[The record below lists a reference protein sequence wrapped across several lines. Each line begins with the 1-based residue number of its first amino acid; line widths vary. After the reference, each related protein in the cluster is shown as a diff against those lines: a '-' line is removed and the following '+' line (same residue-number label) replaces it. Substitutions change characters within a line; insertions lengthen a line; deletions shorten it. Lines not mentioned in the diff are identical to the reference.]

1 MGRRS
6 TFAVLAAGL
15 IAAGLVWRLAPLGL
29 PFFFYKYGGS
39 AIWGA
44 MVYCV
49 VAALLPSRRPITVAL
64 VAAVI
69 AILSELFRL
78 YHTPGLDAFRA
89 TLFGALLLGRTFLI
103 WNIVAYLAA
112 IAVMTAADRSSRRC
126 GPRRP
131 WSRGYRPPC

>member
-1 MGRRS
+1 MHRRW
-6 TFAVLAAGL
+6 TFAALAAGL
-15 IAAGLVWRLAPLGL
+15 IAAGLIWRLAPLGL
-29 PFFFYKYGGS
+29 PYFFYKYGGS

-49 VAALLPSRRPITVAL
+49 VAVFPLRRPVTIASIAATV
-64 VAAVI
+64 

-103 WNIVAYLAA
+103 WNIVAYLVA
-112 IAVMTAADRSSRRC
+112 IAVAAGADRWCLRSLNTPAT
-126 GPRRP
+126 GI
-131 WSRGYRPPC
+131 

>member
-1 MGRRS
+1 MRRRS
-6 TFAVLAAGL
+6 TFAALTAGL

-49 VAALLPSRRPITVAL
+49 VAAAFPSRRPEIIAL
-64 VAAVI
+64 GAAAI

-103 WNIVAYLAA
+103 WNIVAYLVA
-112 IAVMTAADRSSRRC
+112 IATAAGVDRRFFRSLNASSIGIR
-126 GPRRP
+126 
-131 WSRGYRPPC
+131 SAD

>member
-1 MGRRS
+1 MQRRS
-6 TFAVLAAGL
+6 AYAALAIALIAIGL
-15 IAAGLVWRLAPLGL
+15 IWRLAPLGL

-49 VAALLPSRRPITVAL
+49 VAAAFPSLRPIIVAPGA
-64 VAAVI
+64 AAV

-103 WNIVAYLAA
+103 WNIVAYLVA
-112 IAVMTAADRSSRRC
+112 IVVVAVMDCLWRKRRKPAANR
-126 GPRRP
+126 
-131 WSRGYRPPC
+131 

>member
-6 TFAVLAAGL
+6 TFAAVAAGL
-15 IAAGLVWRLAPLGL
+15 IAAGLIWRLALLGL

-49 VAALLPSRRPITVAL
+49 VAALFPSRRPVDIAL
-64 VAAVI
+64 IAAAV

-103 WNIVAYLAA
+103 WNIVAYLVA
-112 IAVMTAADRSSRRC
+112 IAAATGIDRFFSRLS
-126 GPRRP
+126 RP
-131 WSRGYRPPC
+131 

>member
-1 MGRRS
+1 MRRRS
-6 TFAVLAAGL
+6 TFAALAAGL
-15 IAAGLVWRLAPLGL
+15 IVAGLVWRLAPLGL

-49 VAALLPSRRPITVAL
+49 VATAFPSRRPAIIAL
-64 VAAVI
+64 GAAAI

-103 WNIVAYLAA
+103 WNIVAYLVA
-112 IAVMTAADRSSRRC
+112 IAAMTGIDRFFGRLSR
-126 GPRRP
+126 P
-131 WSRGYRPPC
+131 